1 MIIFHPTTIYN
12 HLYINLFMNSFF
24 FCSLPFFF
32 FTNNNNNSGHPLS
45 HMVVGA
51 AKIRAHQQQMAE
63 FQQGL
68 GAETSGGSG
77 GGGGGNKSAPQL
89 AVPPPRAAAPVSP
102 GSPKTAERIAASPYA
117 RLQFLGK
124 APAGIDERGGGGGG
138 GRKRGEKKKKKKMS
152 KQEKEK
158 AAIRRGTG
166 PGGLDDVVTGMND
179 FNDHGGGGG
188 HQMVETSQLGYVTEE
203 DMSASASA
211 HRDFLLQTLRNVRE
225 QLSNPS
231 PLIIAGVEEEGN
243 GGMMEDGSMMHGGG
257 GSVSVGVNGGG
268 SSYMSGGDVQSI
280 TLPLVGGEDISTA
293 FGKKIYLLYFCWC
306 FD

>member
-1 MIIFHPTTIYN
+1 MK
-12 HLYINLFMNSFF
+12 LFF
-24 FCSLPFFF
+24 LQTF
-32 FTNNNNNSGHPLS
+32 FTNSGHPLS

-68 GAETSGGSG
+68 GAETGGGG

-124 APAGIDERGGGGGG
+124 APAGIEERGEGGGGGGGGGG
-138 GRKRGEKKKKKKMS
+138 GRKGGEKKKKKKMS

-179 FNDHGGGGG
+179 FNDHGGGG

-257 GSVSVGVNGGG
+257 GGVSGGG

-280 TLPLVGGEDISTA
+280 TLPLVGGEENSTA
-293 FGKKIYLLYFCWC
+293 FGKKLYIVYIFLLLLIETEP
-306 FD
+306 DH